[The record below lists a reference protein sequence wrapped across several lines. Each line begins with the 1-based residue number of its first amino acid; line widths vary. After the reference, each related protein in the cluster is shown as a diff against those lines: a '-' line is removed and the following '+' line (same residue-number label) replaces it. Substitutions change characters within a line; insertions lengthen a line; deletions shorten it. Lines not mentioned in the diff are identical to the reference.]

1 MGHPFNGPHGNQMA
15 KYRRQEEP
23 EDTLTYAEEIQQE
36 QVQSAPEA
44 TDNDEASFKKR
55 YGDLRRHTQQLIQQK
70 DQEISAVKQQLD
82 TAAKGQ
88 IKFPKTDDEIDQW
101 SRKYPDVALIVDTI
115 ARKRA
120 NKAMEEGD
128 KRLAGLKQ
136 LETKLTR
143 KDAEQQLVQVHPD
156 FNVIRQDAAFHDWVA
171 LQPQNIQDS
180 LYKNNTDARAA
191 ARAIDLYKSDTGKRK
206 TTTKKSAAHA
216 VGRTSSF
223 TRASNGKMKFSESQ
237 VSKMSDNDFEKH
249 EEAIGD
255 AMRSGNFNYDL
266 SGGVR

>member
-1 MGHPFNGPHGNQMA
+1 
-15 KYRRQEEP
+15 
-23 EDTLTYAEEIQQE
+23 
-36 QVQSAPEA
+36 
-44 TDNDEASFKKR
+44 
-55 YGDLRRHTQQLIQQK
+55 
-70 DQEISAVKQQLD
+70 
-82 TAAKGQ
+82 
-88 IKFPKTDDEIDQW
+88 
-101 SRKYPDVALIVDTI
+101 
-115 ARKRA
+115 
-120 NKAMEEGD
+120 MEEGD

-206 TTTKKSAAHA
+206 TTTKKSATHA
-216 VGRTSSF
+216 VGRTSSS
-223 TRASNGKMKFSESQ
+223 TRASTGKMKFSESQ

-249 EEAIGD
+249 EEAIGE
-255 AMRSGNFNYDL
+255 AMRSGNLNYDL

>member
-1 MGHPFNGPHGNQMA
+1 MT

-36 QVQSAPEA
+36 QVQTAPA
-44 TDNDEASFKKR
+44 PSDNDEASFKKR

-70 DQEISAVKQQLD
+70 DQEISAVKAQLD

-88 IKFPKTDDEIDQW
+88 IRFPKTDDEIDQW
-101 SRKYPDVALIVDTI
+101 SRKYPDVAKIVDTI
-115 ARKRA
+115 ARERA
-120 NKAMEEGD
+120 HEAMEEGD

-143 KDAEQQLVQVHPD
+143 KEAEQQLVQVHPD

-216 VGRTSSF
+216 VGRTSSS
-223 TRASNGKMKFSESQ
+223 TRASTGKMKFSESQ
-237 VSKMSDNDFEKH
+237 VSKMSGKDFEKH
-249 EEAIGD
+249 EEANSESL
-255 AMRSGNFNYDL
+255 RSGTFNYDL
-266 SGGVR
+266 SGAAR